1 MAILAMCN
9 VTCVTGLAVCADRP
23 EEAAAVVVV
32 DRDYSN
38 SEIEK
43 AIDEWIHSERDRA
56 ILKRRLIDGIV
67 FESLA
72 EEFDLSV
79 RRVKSIVY
87 KAQERVFCHL
97 R

>member
-1 MAILAMCN
+1 M
-9 VTCVTGLAVCADRP
+9 
-23 EEAAAVVVV
+23 

-38 SEIEK
+38 SEISD

-56 ILKRRLIDGIV
+56 ILKRRLIDGVV

-79 RRVKSIVY
+79 RQVKSIVY
-87 KAQERVFCHL
+87 KAQERVFMHL
-97 R
+97 G